1 MAGLLCVAVTP
12 TEIGLT
18 SGSLKTLCIL
28 TAPANQRLLIKRI
41 RVMFDGSTPTAE
53 PGVVR
58 VFRATSAGTFTSV
71 TPVKKGAGTE
81 TPQATF
87 GHTATAEPTVGD
99 TLELLE
105 ADRGYEVFYPLGMEL
120 PVFGGTR
127 IAIQATFAAGVN
139 ALALIEY
146 EE

>member
-1 MAGLLCVAVTP
+1 MAGLLCVAITP
-12 TEIGLT
+12 TEIAL
-18 SGSLKTLCIL
+18 SAAVLKTLCIL
-28 TAPANQRLLIKRI
+28 TAPANQRLLIKRV

-53 PGVVR
+53 PGIVK
-58 VFRATSAGTFTSV
+58 VFRATTAGTFTAG

-99 TLELLE
+99 VIEILE
-105 ADRGYEVFYPLGMEL
+105 ADRGYEVFYPMGMEL
-120 PVFGGTR
+120 PVFGGSR
-127 IAIQATFAAGVN
+127 IAIQATFAAAVN